1 MKRAKLWY
9 VIADGGRA
17 RFVARDEEGAF
28 RTLSS
33 FVSTELH
40 KSTHELG
47 RDRPARVKESA
58 TPARHAVEPR
68 RDLHEAAKDA
78 FIRTVATELAAQ
90 LKDGKFD
97 ELVLVAPPGVI
108 AELKD
113 ALSKPIAKLV
123 VEELQKNL
131 TKVPD
136 HELTGHLSTSSR
148 R

>member
-1 MKRAKLWY
+1 MKKPKLWY
-9 VIADGGRA
+9 VIAEGGRA
-17 RFVARDEEGAF
+17 RFVERDEEGAF
-28 RTLSS
+28 RTLSG

-58 TPARHAVEPR
+58 SPTRSAIEPR
-68 RDLHEAAKDA
+68 RDLHEAAKED
-78 FIRTVATELAAQ
+78 FIRTVADTLAGD

-108 AELKD
+108 AELKGS
-113 ALSKPIAKLV
+113 LSKPTAKIV
-123 VEELQKNL
+123 VGVLLKDL

-136 HELTGHLSTSSR
+136 HDLAGHLSPE
-148 R
+148 

>member
-17 RFVARDEEGAF
+17 RFVEHDDQGVF

-47 RDRPARVKESA
+47 RDRPARVKEGA

-123 VEELQKNL
+123 VEELQKDL

-136 HELTGHLSTSSR
+136 HELTGHLSSSS
-148 R
+148 

>member
-17 RFVARDEEGAF
+17 RFVERDEEGAF

-123 VEELQKNL
+123 VEELQKDL

>member
-1 MKRAKLWY
+1 MSS
-9 VIADGGRA
+9 ADGGRA

-68 RDLHEAAKDA
+68 RDLHEAAKDD
-78 FIRTVATELAAQ
+78 FIRTVAIELAVQ

-113 ALSKPIAKLV
+113 ALSNPTAKLV
-123 VEELQKNL
+123 VKELKKDL

>member
-68 RDLHEAAKDA
+68 RDLHEAAKDD

-97 ELVLVAPPGVI
+97 ELVLVASPWR
-108 AELKD
+108 
-113 ALSKPIAKLV
+113 
-123 VEELQKNL
+123 
-131 TKVPD
+131 
-136 HELTGHLSTSSR
+136 HR
-148 R
+148 RA

>member
-17 RFVARDEEGAF
+17 RFVEHDDQGVF

-68 RDLHEAAKDA
+68 RDLHEAAKGA

-123 VEELQKNL
+123 VEELQKDL

-136 HELTGHLSTSSR
+136 HELTGHLSTSS
-148 R
+148 

>member
-68 RDLHEAAKDA
+68 RDLHEAAKGA

-123 VEELQKNL
+123 VEELQKDL

-136 HELTGHLSTSSR
+136 HELTGHLSTSS
-148 R
+148 

>member
-17 RFVARDEEGAF
+17 RFVERDEEGAF

-68 RDLHEAAKDA
+68 RDLHEAAKGA

-113 ALSKPIAKLV
+113 ALSNPTAKLV
-123 VEELQKNL
+123 VKELKKDL

-136 HELTGHLSTSSR
+136 HELTGHLSTSS
-148 R
+148 